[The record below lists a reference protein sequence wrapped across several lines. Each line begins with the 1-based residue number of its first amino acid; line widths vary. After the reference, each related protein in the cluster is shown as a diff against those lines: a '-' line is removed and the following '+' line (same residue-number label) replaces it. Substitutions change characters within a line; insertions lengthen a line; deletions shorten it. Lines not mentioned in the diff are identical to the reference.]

1 MGDIILKLRYSDAV
15 ILIVALISL
24 FGTSPRIEAAER
36 PAAVDAARLKRVHD
50 ESLAQYAAARR
61 QLPKPLIAA
70 MPYLEV
76 PASLGLLSA
85 DLATKLEKA
94 GVSSLLDDRM
104 ADQIQPAP
112 RVEILNDYGFWLSKT
127 NEPKKAIP
135 ILQKVVTLAPDRA
148 IAWLNLADTVRSALG
163 RAVTWD
169 EKIELSAIGLQ
180 AYSSYQALTGKPL
193 PAAEDFKFLYADPAI
208 SSNVCSYVAAFYTRG
223 RQAEL
228 WGYPDPVD
236 ILGDR
241 QLHHVYIFDQGTA
254 HIPVIVT
261 SGKMLSEGEL
271 LTESFDKQEIN
282 FDRTDAPSESGSWPE
297 LHMLPFRDG
306 YYLVYQ
312 EDGGPVAIVKPNAG
326 TVCRFKR
333 SFVPVLT
340 ENRAPA
346 ICREVVDG
354 KPFDRVGSMPLP
366 DDRITIDDESGLPS
380 GGGIAHFE
388 RYSDVSLDPKGPP
401 GRVGFYEFSSG
412 AGAGCG
418 LNGIALL
425 DGNGLEKSPR
435 AKALADVQDELQDCR
450 GSNTSLIRA
459 HGQVLIEWT
468 GGHALQRATPARTLL
483 RLAGDKIETV
493 CRVEERPTYS
503 AETMTPNATSVPK
516 SSLPWTRPDPN
527 AFPPVKMPP
536 AVPR

>member
-1 MGDIILKLRYSDAV
+1 MIAV
-15 ILIVALISL
+15 LISVC
-24 FGTSPRIEAAER
+24 GTCPRIKAAER
-36 PAAVDAARLKRVHD
+36 PATVDVARLKRVHD
-50 ESLAQYAAARR
+50 ELLAQYAAARR
-61 QLPKPLIAA
+61 QFPKSLIAA

-76 PASLGLLSA
+76 PASLGQLSA

-94 GVSSLLDDRM
+94 GVGSLLDDRM
-104 ADQIQPAP
+104 ADQTQPAL

-127 NEPKKAIP
+127 SEPKKAIP
-135 ILQKVVTLAPDRA
+135 ILQKVVALAPDRA
-148 IAWLNLADTVRSALG
+148 IAWLNLADAVRSSLG

-169 EKIELSAIGLQ
+169 EKIELPAIGLQ

-193 PAAEDFKFLYADPAI
+193 PAAEDFKFLYADPTV

-236 ILGDR
+236 IAGDR
-241 QLHHVYIFDQGTA
+241 RLHHVYIFDQGTA
-254 HIPVIVT
+254 HIPAIV
-261 SGKMLSEGEL
+261 SSARRLSEQEL

-333 SFVPVLT
+333 SFTPVLT

-346 ICREVVDG
+346 ICHDAFDG
-354 KPFDRVGSMPLP
+354 KPFDQVGSKPLAP
-366 DDRITIDDESGLPS
+366 GDITVDNESGLPDR
-380 GGGIAHFE
+380 GGTPQFQ
-388 RYSDVSLDPKGPP
+388 RYSDVNLDPKGLP
-401 GRVGFYEFSSG
+401 GRIGYYEFNSG
-412 AGAGCG
+412 AGAGCS
-418 LNGIALL
+418 LNGIAFL
-425 DGNGLEKSPR
+425 DGNRLEKSPR
-435 AKALADVQDELQDCR
+435 AKALADIQDEHQDCR
-450 GSNTSLIRA
+450 GSNSSLIRA
-459 HGQVLIEWT
+459 NGQVLIEWT
-468 GGHALQRATPARTLL
+468 GGRALQRTTPPRTLL

-493 CRVEERPTYS
+493 CRVEQRPTYS
-503 AETMTPNATSVPK
+503 AETLTPSATSAPK

-527 AFPPVKMPP
+527 AFPSVKMPP
-536 AVPR
+536 GNSR